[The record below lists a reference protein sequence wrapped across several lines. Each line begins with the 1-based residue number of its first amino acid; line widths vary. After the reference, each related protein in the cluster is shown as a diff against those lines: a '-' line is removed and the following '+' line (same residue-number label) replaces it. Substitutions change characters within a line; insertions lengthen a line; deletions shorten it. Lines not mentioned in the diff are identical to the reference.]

1 MQKSVSETTV
11 TIHGSSIELRTDLS
25 EDELERLASFV
36 DKKMRELDPRG
47 TLPHSKV
54 SLLTSLSL
62 ASELMQERERAE
74 ASRRDITR
82 RLEHLHEMLDEA
94 LGGK

>member
-25 EDELERLASFV
+25 EDELDRLTSFV

-54 SLLTSLSL
+54 SILASLSL
-62 ASELMQERERAE
+62 ASDLLQERARAE
-74 ASRRDITR
+74 ADRRDIER